1 MRCGAKRRWASPSY
15 APTVEGL
22 TLHLRYGMTK
32 SESDLISLSG
42 PLANILVALPFL
54 ILARYGGFFGLV
66 GLIGVTANVRLAAFN
81 PLPFG
86 KLDDPDNQ

>member
-1 MRCGAKRRWASPSY
+1 M
-15 APTVEGL
+15 
-22 TLHLRYGMTK
+22 
-32 SESDLISLSG
+32 
-42 PLANILVALPFL
+42 
-54 ILARYGGFFGLV
+54 V